1 MGRWT
6 MRFALILP
14 AVLLSLPV
22 PTAKADVSVLPEAV
36 SDAEMARLP
45 DFCTVR
51 MKRPWGSPESKA
63 WVARI
68 GENFGDFYHYC
79 AGLNFVNRYWAASN
93 PRQRSHY
100 LQRADANFSYI
111 VKALKPDFTMG
122 ADLFTNRGEVYKLM
136 GRKAD
141 AIKDFRRATSIDPA
155 FVRAYLQLADVL
167 AGNKDRTHALEAV
180 SEGLRHVPKSTALQ
194 RRYLELGGKE
204 PFPTPVVNKDVT
216 TSPAN
221 PERPSTEPVPAAVHV
236 ESAPQPAAP
245 GGVAPAIGTPK
256 NPYCRFCPP
265 E

>member
-1 MGRWT
+1 MNFMT
-6 MRFALILP
+6 IFLALFLLGMSATP
-14 AVLLSLPV
+14 A
-22 PTAKADVSVLPEAV
+22 TAEVTVLPEAV

-45 DFCTVR
+45 DFCAAR
-51 MKRPWGSPESKA
+51 MKTPWGSPESKA
-63 WVARI
+63 WVGRI
-68 GENFGDFYHYC
+68 GENFVDFYHYC
-79 AGLNFVNRYWAASN
+79 AGLNFINRYWTAADT
-93 PRQRSHY
+93 RQRTHY